1 MTSIVL
7 RSCTVESGEGVQR
20 VSLFLTVP
28 NEKEAAC
35 KRFIE
40 TLGDGCLVPSIQTLK
55 QEQSG
60 NMLTSL
66 GQKSFHKFQV
76 TLFVKNTF
84 VHDSPQM
91 CLGVVS

>member
-35 KRFIE
+35 KRFIAS
-40 TLGDGCLVPSIQTLK
+40 LGDGCLVPSIQTLK

-60 NMLTSL
+60 NMLTTSL
-66 GQKSFHKFQV
+66 GQKSFQV
-76 TLFVKNTF
+76 TLFAKNTF